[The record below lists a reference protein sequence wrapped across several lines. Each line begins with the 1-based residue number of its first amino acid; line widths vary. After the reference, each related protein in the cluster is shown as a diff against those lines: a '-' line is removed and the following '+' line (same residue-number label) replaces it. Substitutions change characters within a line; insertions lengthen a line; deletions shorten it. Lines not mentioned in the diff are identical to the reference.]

1 MHELPPE
8 KQPEDDDERR
18 AAEEDRQLREALR
31 LSALEAKQQ
40 EARDDR
46 KSVAH
51 QSPTHPSMPSCSTAA
66 APRRQRRVQELP
78 PEHPEDEEACQLR
91 LAREWSLATARREEE
106 QRKKARDAELTARL
120 VASEQTRRAA
130 VEAEARRI
138 AAEVLERRQQRQQ
151 QLDENRRLAAVE
163 AFVARAVVAL
173 DERELEGQLR
183 RAALTIGVVAASQLL
198 GQTLALEAAGGMLRN
213 DGSNTR
219 RTPGGVFLSVLLRE
233 NISRHEYKHIQAARP
248 QKPPTP
254 PAWWAFVRDV
264 PPQAAEGGSGSL
276 DAALR
281 ARGWP
286 RPRASK
292 HRLKLRAGADGRL
305 SGRVYFASREDRAD
319 ALALGSVEVEGG
331 GGSVAIEER
340 PAAGTSGDG
349 CADASDEP
357 WVLVPAAASAEEP
370 KDDGD
375 GDGDGEE
382 EEEEEWCPDDFIC
395 PITLELLQD
404 PVVAA
409 DGLTYERAAL
419 QDWMGKHA
427 PGTEVLSPA
436 TGVPLAHR
444 VLRPNA
450 DVLEQIASVGRLAR
464 WL

>member
-1 MHELPPE
+1 
-8 KQPEDDDERR
+8 
-18 AAEEDRQLREALR
+18 
-31 LSALEAKQQ
+31 
-40 EARDDR
+40 
-46 KSVAH
+46 
-51 QSPTHPSMPSCSTAA
+51 
-66 APRRQRRVQELP
+66 
-78 PEHPEDEEACQLR
+78 
-91 LAREWSLATARREEE
+91 
-106 QRKKARDAELTARL
+106 
-120 VASEQTRRAA
+120 
-130 VEAEARRI
+130 
-138 AAEVLERRQQRQQ
+138 
-151 QLDENRRLAAVE
+151 
-163 AFVARAVVAL
+163 
-173 DERELEGQLR
+173 
-183 RAALTIGVVAASQLL
+183 
-198 GQTLALEAAGGMLRN
+198 MLRN

-248 QKPPTP
+248 QKPPIP

-305 SGRVYFASREDRAD
+305 CGRVYFVRREDRAD

-375 GDGDGEE
+375 GDGE